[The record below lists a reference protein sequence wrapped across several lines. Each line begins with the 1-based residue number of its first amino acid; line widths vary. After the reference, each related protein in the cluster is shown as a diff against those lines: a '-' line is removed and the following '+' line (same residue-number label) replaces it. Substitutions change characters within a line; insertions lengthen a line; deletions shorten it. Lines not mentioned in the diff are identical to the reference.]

1 MANKGNKRPPL
12 VAPKRKFKAKKAAAK
27 PGIARSL
34 AARMTPQSAKKKA
47 APKQR
52 KRAARGKT
60 RKAAR
65 GNWLVRGI
73 RWLFFGIFRL
83 IWWVS
88 FRVAVVLLLV
98 VGSSTAYYYAK
109 LPAATALMDDRKR
122 GSVTLLDYSGKVFAW
137 RGDQFGGLVD
147 SQTVAP
153 HLRDAVVA
161 TEDKRFYRHLGLS
174 PRGIIG
180 AIRTNMR
187 EGRHPLKG
195 HGGSTITQQV
205 AKRVYFSDLGSIERK
220 LKEVPMSL
228 AMEIKYTKDEIL
240 TIYMNRAYLGA
251 GSHGFEAASQRY
263 FSKSSSEVSVPE
275 AAMLAGLLKAPSSN
289 APTRNMSRAQ
299 GRANLIIGLMQ
310 DQGYLT
316 AAQATDA
323 RNNPAQLSA
332 VAAARAGGYFADWIM
347 ESGPEFILKDT
358 TEDIVIRTTFD
369 KRIQKAAEEALAH
382 IFETKVSK
390 TSKAQAAIVVLSK
403 DGAVRAIVGGRKS
416 ANAGEFNRATQA
428 LRQTGSSFKP
438 FVYAAALE
446 QGYRYD
452 DIVEDAPLTIDI
464 PGSGPWTPK
473 NYDRNFRGD
482 ITLTE
487 ALAKSINT
495 SAVRIS
501 EEVGRERVRALAAD
515 FGITGKL
522 AAGPALALGASESTL
537 LEMTGAYAGILNSG
551 RSALPYGVIEL
562 TIQGDSEP
570 LIANAGGTGRRVISD
585 KAAGQLIYMMNQVV
599 EVGSGRRAKLPDRQA
614 AGKTG
619 TTQGARDAWFVG
631 FTADY
636 VAGVWMGYD
645 DNTKLKGTTGG
656 GLPAN
661 IWHETMVRVHDGVP
675 VSPLPIYTPPPIV
688 VEEDTGIF
696 GQRRNPNNP
705 WRQARD
711 QVEQDL
717 KQLDREAENVLGKV
731 LEGIFGKRKKKQ

>member
-1 MANKGNKRPPL
+1 MANNGKKRPPL
-12 VAPKRKFKAKKAAAK
+12 VAPKRKFKRKKTAPKTGVA
-27 PGIARSL
+27 SNL
-34 AARMTPQSAKKKA
+34 AARMTGLSGKKKT
-47 APKQR
+47 APKRRR
-52 KRAARGKT
+52 KSAGKN
-60 RKAAR
+60 RKAGG
-65 GNWLVRGI
+65 GNWLLRGI
-73 RWLFFGIFRL
+73 RWLFSGLFRL

-98 VGSSTAYYYAK
+98 VSSTTTYYYST
-109 LPAATALMDDRKR
+109 LPEASALMDDRKR
-122 GSVTLLDYSGKVFAW
+122 GSVTLRDHTGKVFAW

-153 HLRDAVVA
+153 HLREAVVA
-161 TEDKRFYRHLGLS
+161 TEDKRFYRHFGLS

-205 AKRVYFSDLGSIERK
+205 AKRVFFSDLGSIERK

-289 APTRNMSRAQ
+289 APTRNMARAQ
-299 GRANLIIGLMQ
+299 GRANLIIGLME

-316 AAQATDA
+316 PAQAGQA

-347 ESGPEFILKDT
+347 ESGPEFILKET

-369 KRIQKAAEEALAH
+369 KRIQRAAEEALAH

-390 TSKAQAAIVVLSK
+390 SSKAQAAIVVLSK
-403 DGAVRAIVGGRKS
+403 DGAVRAMVGGRKS
-416 ANAGEFNRATQA
+416 AIAGEFNRATQA

-446 QGYRYD
+446 QGYRFD
-452 DIVEDAPLTIDI
+452 SVVEDAPLTINI

-473 NYDRNFRGD
+473 NYTGKFLGD
-482 ITLTE
+482 VTLTE

-495 SAVRIS
+495 VAVRIS
-501 EEVGRERVRALAAD
+501 EDVGRERVRALAAD

-562 TIQGDSEP
+562 TIQGDSAP
-570 LIANAGGTGRRVISD
+570 LISNAGGTGRRVIGD
-585 KAAGQLIYMMNQVV
+585 HAAGQLIHMMNQVV
-599 EVGSGRRAKLPDRQA
+599 EIGSGRRAKLPDRQA

-619 TTQGARDAWFVG
+619 TTQGARDAWFIG

-656 GLPAN
+656 GLPAS

-675 VSPLPIYTPPPIV
+675 VSELPMYTPPPLVI
-688 VEEDTGIF
+688 EEETGIF
-696 GQRRNPNNP
+696 GQKRNPNNP

-717 KQLDREAENVLGKV
+717 QKLDREAENVLGKV